1 MSTMVAPV
9 NPMAPEGKELV
20 LETMRRDR
28 AKFFDLVENPRNWN
42 VQTRCTEW
50 EVRDLVGHMIDVIEG
65 YLSRWDVARRGETAD
80 AAGLAVMGEKLNDH
94 ALEFRKLSREEAL
107 ARLKQDA
114 QKVDDIF
121 AALTPDE
128 WTGFMVTHP
137 YMGPVPAG
145 FYPAFQIMDYGIH
158 PYDIEYG
165 LGDKLAGID
174 ETSAGILIPYCF
186 IIMQY
191 TVDQDSAKGVDC
203 TYGMEVA
210 GRWGG
215 KWRVRVKDGQ
225 WSASPEAG
233 NFEGC
238 DALFR
243 YSTPSDFVLTV
254 FGRFPGGSATG
265 DPEVIQQVRN
275 LFFRF

>member
-9 NPMAPEGKELV
+9 NPMSAEGKGVVMDTL
-20 LETMRRDR
+20 RRDR
-28 AKFFDLVENPRNWN
+28 RKFFDLVEDPANWN

-50 EVRDLVGHMIDVIEG
+50 EVRDLVGHMIDVTEG
-65 YLSRWDVARRGETAD
+65 YLERWDVAKRGANAD
-80 AAGLAVMGEKLNDH
+80 ALGLQVMGERLNDR
-94 ALEFRKLSREEAL
+94 ALEFRSSPREEVL
-107 ARLKQDA
+107 ARLKQDSETMMG
-114 QKVDDIF
+114 IF
-121 AALTPDE
+121 EALTDEE
-128 WTGFMVTHP
+128 WTSFMVTHP

-145 FYPAFQIMDYGIH
+145 FYPAFHIMDYGIH

-165 LGDKLAGID
+165 LGDKLAEID
-174 ETSAGILIPYCF
+174 EVTAGILIPYCH

-191 TVDQDSAKGVDC
+191 TVDQESARGVDC
-203 TYGMEVA
+203 TYGMEVS
-210 GRWGG
+210 GDWGG

-225 WSASPEAG
+225 WSATPESES
-233 NFEGC
+233 FKGC

-243 YSTPSDFVLTV
+243 YTPSDFVLTV

-265 DPEVIQQVRN
+265 DPDVIEAVRK

>member
-9 NPMAPEGKELV
+9 NPMAPEGKDVV

-28 AKFFDLVENPRNWN
+28 AKFFQLVEDPKNWN

-50 EVRDLVGHMIDVIEG
+50 EVRDLVGHMIDVTEG
-65 YLSRWDVARRGETAD
+65 YLSRWEAAKKGEAPD
-80 AAGLAVMGEKLNDH
+80 AKGLQVMGEMLNDH
-94 ALEFRKLSREEAL
+94 ALEFRKLPREEAL
-107 ARLKQDA
+107 ARLKRVA
-114 QKVDDIF
+114 QEMDGIF

-128 WTGFMVTHP
+128 WTGFLVTHP

-165 LGDKLAGID
+165 LGDKLAEID
-174 ETSAGILIPYCF
+174 EVTAGILIPYCH

-203 TYGMEVA
+203 SYGIGVS
-210 GRWGG
+210 GDWGG

-225 WSASPEAG
+225 WQSSPETG
-233 NFEGC
+233 DFEGC
-238 DALFR
+238 DAVFR
-243 YSTPSDFVLTV
+243 YTPSDFVLTV

-265 DPEVIQQVRN
+265 DPKVIDQVRQ